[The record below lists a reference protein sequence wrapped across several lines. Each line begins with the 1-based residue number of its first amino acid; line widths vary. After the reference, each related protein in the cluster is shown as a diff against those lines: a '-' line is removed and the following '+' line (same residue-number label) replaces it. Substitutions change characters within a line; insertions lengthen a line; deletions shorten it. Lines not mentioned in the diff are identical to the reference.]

1 MIELMFLKIQT
12 SIKLTIHVNVTI
24 IFFINFSFQPFL
36 GSDCQDLMQKAMIF
50 KEFVFVFVK
59 GNSYRIHFYIHFL
72 Y

>member
-1 MIELMFLKIQT
+1 MLQLF
-12 SIKLTIHVNVTI
+12 
-24 IFFINFSFQPFL
+24 FFINFSFQPFL